1 MLFALLETATAVQ
14 SKCLIGEQGNARMPP
29 ERRFKPGMDGRPT
42 AASLVSSPPHY
53 LRTTVFLSRQPGP
66 PHTSAKRFRGLLSPS
81 RRCIVNAEA
90 WIIASAYMCYRK
102 RFVRSF
108 AFPQLAGK

>member
-1 MLFALLETATAVQ
+1 MLFALLETAPAVQ
-14 SKCLIGEQGNARMPP
+14 SKCLIGGQGNAGMRP

-66 PHTSAKRFRGLLSPS
+66 PQPSFTEFHLVPNHQPQWLNSAIRMTMGMGTPS
-81 RRCIVNAEA
+81 SKSKIER
-90 WIIASAYMCYRK
+90 
-102 RFVRSF
+102 
-108 AFPQLAGK
+108 